1 LRKSTDYGNFSV
13 CLVIFHPFPEIKGGE
28 ERFLKNFAD
37 FLGNRNVSF
46 SIVSSIP
53 RSKNMHVFGVGIKPF
68 RLPLLGLTPYSLIF
82 SFIAGIRIICLN
94 KHRSFSLIHSIDTG
108 YAGLAGLIA
117 SKILGIKFIAHS
129 HCSRAPLLT
138 SILLLRWSIA
148 KYFISPYEKFETFID
163 KIVSRNADLV
173 ITVSKEIGEYI
184 YSLGVPSKK
193 IVTIPMGIN
202 ASSFEL
208 KLKDR
213 EEVRCELGIP
223 RTAFVIGYIGRI
235 DTPSK
240 RVDTLVRA
248 FSAIRAK
255 GCVNSFLVIVGNDVH
270 GRLENRVKNIGVTS
284 VILTGFRKDVE
295 KILAALDVFVLPSVS
310 EGCPFSLLEAMAG
323 GKAIVASDIPSIRDV
338 VEDGKEA
345 LLFNPREVNAL
356 VRALSRLCNNEDFR
370 QTLGENARKKVLQ
383 YGEETVLCKIAEIYQ
398 HYNGIEISRG
408 HHFYT
413 DPPTK

>member
-1 LRKSTDYGNFSV
+1 MQELKSRNFSV

-28 ERFLKNFAD
+28 ERFLKNLAD
-37 FLGNRNVSF
+37 FLGNRNIRF

-53 RSKNMHVFGVGIKPF
+53 RSNNMNVFGVGIKPF
-68 RLPLLGLTPYSLIF
+68 RLPLLGELPYSLIF
-82 SFIAGIRIICLN
+82 SFIAGVRIIRLN
-94 KHRSFSLIHSIDTG
+94 KYRSFSLIHSIDTG

-117 SKILGIKFIAHS
+117 SKMLGIKFIVHS
-129 HCSRAPLLT
+129 HCFRAPLLK
-138 SILLLRWSIA
+138 SILLLRWSLA
-148 KYFISPYEKFETFID
+148 KYFVSPFERFQTFID

-173 ITVSKEIGEYI
+173 LTVSNEIGDYI

-208 KLKDR
+208 KLEDR

-223 RTAFVIGYIGRI
+223 RNAFVIGYIGRI

-270 GRLENRVKNIGVTS
+270 GRLENRVKNMGVKS
-284 VILTGFRKDVE
+284 VILTGYRKDVE
-295 KILAALDVFVLPSVS
+295 RILATLDVFVLPSLS

-356 VRALSRLCNNEDFR
+356 VSALSRLCNNEDFR
-370 QTLGENARKKVLQ
+370 QTLGENARKKVFQ
-383 YGEETVLCKIAEIYQ
+383 YEEETVLSKIAEIYLQ
-398 HYNGIEISRG
+398 NNGI
-408 HHFYT
+408 
-413 DPPTK
+413 

>member
-1 LRKSTDYGNFSV
+1 
-13 CLVIFHPFPEIKGGE
+13 
-28 ERFLKNFAD
+28 
-37 FLGNRNVSF
+37 
-46 SIVSSIP
+46 
-53 RSKNMHVFGVGIKPF
+53 MHIFGVGIKSF
-68 RLPLLGLTPYSLIF
+68 ALPLLGLTPYSLLF
-82 SFIAGIRIICLN
+82 SFIALMRIISLN

-108 YAGLAGLIA
+108 YAGLAGLLA
-117 SKILGIKFIAHS
+117 SKILRIKFLVHS
-129 HCSRAPLLT
+129 HCSRAPLLK
-138 SILLLRWSIA
+138 SILLLRCGIV
-148 KYFISPYEKFETFID
+148 KYFIPPYEKFETYID

-173 ITVSKEIGEYI
+173 ITVSNEIGDYI

-208 KLKDR
+208 KLEDR

-223 RTAFVIGYIGRI
+223 RNAFVIGYIGRI

-270 GRLENRVKNIGVTS
+270 GRLENRVKNMGVKS
-284 VILTGFRKDVE
+284 VILTGYRKDVE
-295 KILAALDVFVLPSVS
+295 RILATLDVFVLPSLS

-356 VRALSRLCNNEDFR
+356 VSALSRLCNNEDFR
-370 QTLGENARKKVLQ
+370 QTLGENARKKVFQ
-383 YGEETVLCKIAEIYQ
+383 YEEETVLSKIAEIYLQ
-398 HYNGIEISRG
+398 NNGI
-408 HHFYT
+408 
-413 DPPTK
+413 